1 MSFTRS
7 CWRVYVFHNY
17 HGFMSAVVYQSLYMY
32 NVVYFRTE
40 FCWDRYRI
48 PGIWVCVWY
57 SGTRRYTGIEI
68 NQVSCRNHSEWG
80 IMTSLILCV
89 LRSGEVASL
98 DNTHKSNDVIMTSR
112 SYHVTI
118 TSSPLPE
125 LSCEQMEF
133 SDYWSHRFC
142 SLFTSSCSSHL
153 LFVFFFSLGRNHS
166 TIPLIGTL
174 NSTDRFIL
182 AEFQF
187 LQFHQLEP

>member
-1 MSFTRS
+1 MIGQNTVGENLSEYQMSFTRS

-118 TSSPLPE
+118 TLSIFEWRGPLQTH
-125 LSCEQMEF
+125 LWRLAV
-133 SDYWSHRFC
+133 SDIII
-142 SLFTSSCSSHL
+142 TSERWT
-153 LFVFFFSLGRNHS
+153 F
-166 TIPLIGTL
+166 PW
-174 NSTDRFIL
+174 
-182 AEFQF
+182 
-187 LQFHQLEP
+187 